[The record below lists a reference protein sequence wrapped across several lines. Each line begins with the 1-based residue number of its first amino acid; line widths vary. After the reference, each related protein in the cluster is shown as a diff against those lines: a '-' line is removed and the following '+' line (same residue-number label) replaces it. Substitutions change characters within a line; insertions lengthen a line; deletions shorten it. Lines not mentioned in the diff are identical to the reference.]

1 MMRPDPRQHQIAL
14 ARQTVLAEGM
24 ELTEALVGA
33 WLDRA
38 WIVQSWRRCLARGA
52 RPEAPVVFDAVSPHA
67 RARSAEQHAALLAAA
82 RPELQRLA
90 AQIAPIRYFALLT
103 DAQGTVIDTA
113 GAIDH
118 RNRASHAIA
127 RVGVDLSEAAIGTSA
142 IGAALA
148 ERQPVWL
155 HRGEHF
161 FADTGV
167 YSCAGA
173 PLFGPDGACLGMI
186 DVTGVN
192 APERPELKHL
202 VAQSAR
208 QIEDALLLARPHQLR
223 LHLAWPA
230 GWQVSGAGSEGA
242 ALLCL
247 DADGQVTGANSTA
260 RQMLPALHG
269 LAHGPLHASDLF
281 ALPWAQ
287 LFDLAQ
293 RQGEAATLPLWSGLR
308 VQVTAQAAADH
319 PAPGASATA
328 RPGTPRSLKAV
339 ETDLIHQ
346 AVRQAGGRVAD
357 AARALGVSRA
367 TVYRRLGGAG
377 SRVRDGSPS

>member
-173 PLFGPDGACLGMI
+173 PLFGPDGACLGML
-186 DVTGVN
+186 DVTGVD
-192 APERPELKHL
+192 APERPELQYL
-202 VAQSAR
+202 VARSA
-208 QIEDALLLARPHQLR
+208 QGIEDALVLARPHALR

-230 GWQVSGAGSEGA
+230 GWRVAGGGEGAG
-242 ALLCL
+242 LLCL
-247 DADGQVTGANSTA
+247 DVDGQVTGANATA

-367 TVYRRLGGAG
+367 TVYRRLGRSVG
-377 SRVRDGSPS
+377 SARDHSSD

>member
-1 MMRPDPRQHQIAL
+1 MRDDPRLNQIAL
-14 ARQTVLAEGM
+14 ARQAVLAEGV
-24 ELTEALVGA
+24 ELTDALVSA
-33 WLDRA
+33 WLDRT

-52 RPEAPVVFDAVSPHA
+52 RPEAPVVFDAVPRHA
-67 RARSAEQHAALLAAA
+67 GAHAADMHADLLAAA

-118 RNRASHAIA
+118 RNRATHAIA
-127 RVGVDLSEAAIGTSA
+127 RVGVDLSESSIGTSA

-148 ERQPVWL
+148 EHAPVWL

-161 FADTGV
+161 FADTGI

-173 PLFGPDGACLGMI
+173 PLFGPDGTCLGMI
-186 DVTGVN
+186 DVTGVQ

-230 GWQVSGAGSEGA
+230 GWQVAGASPGA

-247 DADGQVTGANSTA
+247 DAEGQVTGANATA
-260 RQMLPALHG
+260 RQMLPALHA
-269 LAHGPLHASDLF
+269 LANGPLHASDLF
-281 ALPWAQ
+281 ALPWAN
-287 LFDLAQ
+287 LFDMADHGQ
-293 RQGEAATLPLWSGLR
+293 ARTLPLWSGLR
-308 VQVTAQAAADH
+308 VQVRAECNQA
-319 PAPGASATA
+319 GASASTRA
-328 RPGTPRSLKAV
+328 PAALPPSAAAKPRSLKAL
-339 ETDLIHQ
+339 ETELIHQ
-346 AVRQAGGRVAD
+346 AVRDAGGRVAI
-357 AARALGVSRA
+357 AAKTLGVSRA
-367 TVYRRLGGAG
+367 TMYRRLAG
-377 SRVRDGSPS
+377 VKTEK